1 MPERP
6 TQEAQWKFNQAIM
19 QIDTGGGSTQV
30 TGIALGLQSIAEG
43 LGQLAIGLRA
53 TYVLLEDVQ
62 RLLHSAQQQGPI
74 RSPRQVP

>member
-1 MPERP
+1 MADRP

-19 QIDTGGGSTQV
+19 QIDMGRGSTPV
-30 TGIALGLQSIAEG
+30 TGIAIGLQSIAEG
-43 LGQLAIGLRA
+43 LGQLAVGLRA

-62 RLLHSAQQQGPI
+62 RLLLSAQQQGPI